1 MRRTQAREGL
11 PLLTIGTSS
20 RCLSLSVS
28 NGVLWI
34 PTSFVLNLSTHLLP
48 RSLPFTLLAQSQLEP
63 CRAAQREAEGWEG
76 GGVGAAQYLISSVA
90 QDWPRHLYSLIMSVR
105 NSAKLVVWC
114 HMAKQ
119 PVRWL
124 IFFFPPNCCV
134 DTDSNLMVRFIEPLL
149 QRAHLKKFFF

>member
-48 RSLPFTLLAQSQLEP
+48 PFPSFHLVSTEPAGALQSST
-63 CRAAQREAEGWEG
+63 AGSW
-76 GGVGAAQYLISSVA
+76 GVGGWGGRGSPVPDFKCGPGLTTTSV
-90 QDWPRHLYSLIMSVR
+90 QFDHVSEKLSQTGSLVSHSKTTGEMTD
-105 NSAKLVVWC
+105 
-114 HMAKQ
+114 
-119 PVRWL
+119 
-124 IFFFPPNCCV
+124 FFFPPNCCV

>member
-114 HMAKQ
+114 HIAKQ
-119 PVRWL
+119 LVRWL
-124 IFFFPPNCCV
+124 IFFFLPTAV
-134 DTDSNLMVRFIEPLL
+134 LTQILIWWYVLL
-149 QRAHLKKFFF
+149 NPCYKEHT